1 MVGVVSHRVEGL
13 HGEELPGLREVS
25 FSFLLGW
32 CLVLC
37 RERPGALCILFLT

>member
-1 MVGVVSHRVEGL
+1 MEGL
-13 HGEELPGLREVS
+13 HVEEIPSPQLPGLGEAS

-37 RERPGALCILFLT
+37 RERPRALGILLLT